1 MGKIDT
7 SEWKEFRIK
16 DLFETQKKGNKLQVP
31 TGASV
36 PVQDLLEDG
45 ATPRITVTGSNNGIF
60 GFYDYCGKNIA
71 DYRVFNNFVSVSFLG
86 TVFYQEGDA
95 TLDMKVHCL
104 KPNGITLNKYTG
116 RFLVGAI
123 RASLR
128 ESTYS
133 DQISSS
139 ILPEMSIKL
148 PSTPNGAP
156 DWTYME
162 SYMASL
168 ETKVAESLTMLQAA
182 KDAEKKKV
190 DTREWGEFRV
200 GELFDAFL
208 SKDDIQPKSI
218 TEGAT
223 PLVSSG
229 KENNGII
236 AYIEEP
242 KAHLW
247 EGNTL
252 TVDMFGK
259 VFFHEQPYFAVSHG
273 RVNILKAKSTVSS
286 GALQFVGCAIEK
298 VTSKKYEFSEMCTGT
313 KLLRDTIMLPVDK
326 NGDPDWNYME
336 EYMKMVQRKTENVLN
351 QFVSS
356 KKDCENKHSIND
368 RRYNMSPLSIF
379 FYIVMLIIT
388 VCVIAGIDYLRI
400 YLKSPFEYPY
410 FIRKFDVTGK
420 RNIDIEDY
428 IDTYLIENRF
438 DEIQNYY
445 NMIQQ

>member
-104 KPNGITLNKYTG
+104 KPKGITLNKYTG

-148 PSTPNGAP
+148 PATPDGAP
-156 DWTYME
+156 DWAYME
-162 SYMASL
+162 SYMANL
-168 ETKVAESLTMLQAA
+168 ETKVAELLTLLQAA

-190 DTREWGEFRV
+190 DTREWGEFHLYDIFSISMGNKFDRSKMCEVDEGINFV
-200 GELFDAFL
+200 GRSALTNGVACTVTSVEDKKGNTVQPYPAGDITIALGGSIGAAFVQDREFYTSQNVCVL
-208 SKDDIQPKSI
+208 HTDDHSI
-218 TEGAT
+218 TERAKWF
-223 PLVSSG
+223 VSASITASCG
-229 KENNGII
+229 NYEAFTDELNRHIRTDFII
-236 AYIEEP
+236 
-242 KAHLW
+242 
-247 EGNTL
+247 
-252 TVDMFGK
+252 
-259 VFFHEQPYFAVSHG
+259 
-273 RVNILKAKSTVSS
+273 R
-286 GALQFVGCAIEK
+286 
-298 VTSKKYEFSEMCTGT
+298 
-313 KLLRDTIMLPVDK
+313 LPVDK
-326 NGDPDWNYME
+326 TGQPDWAYME
-336 EYMKMVQRKTENVLN
+336 EYMRKVEERV
-351 QFVSS
+351 
-356 KKDCENKHSIND
+356 KKTINT
-368 RRYNMSPLSIF
+368 F
-379 FYIVMLIIT
+379 
-388 VCVIAGIDYLRI
+388 CVIRNI
-400 YLKSPFEYPY
+400 
-410 FIRKFDVTGK
+410 KFDC
-420 RNIDIEDY
+420 
-428 IDTYLIENRF
+428 
-438 DEIQNYY
+438 
-445 NMIQQ
+445 

>member
-7 SEWKEFRIK
+7 SGWKEFRIK
-16 DLFETQKKGNKLQVP
+16 DLFETRKKGNKLQVP

-104 KPNGITLNKYTG
+104 KPKGITLNKYTG

-148 PSTPNGAP
+148 PATPDGAP
-156 DWTYME
+156 DWAYME

-168 ETKVAESLTMLQAA
+168 ETKVADSLTLLQAA

-190 DTREWGEFRV
+190 DTREWREFRV
-200 GELFDAFL
+200 GELFDIKRPAAR
-208 SKDDIQPKSI
+208 SKKKYC
-218 TEGAT
+218 EG
-223 PLVSSG
+223 
-229 KENNGII
+229 EIN
-236 AYIEEP
+236 Y
-242 KAHLW
+242 
-247 EGNTL
+247 
-252 TVDMFGK
+252 
-259 VFFHEQPYFAVSHG
+259 
-273 RVNILKAKSTVSS
+273 VSS
-286 GALQFVGCAIEK
+286 GAFNNGVANKLMPLPNELLDRGGCITVSPLDGSSFYQEEDFLGRGGSGASILILYNSHLNRNNALFICSVIRSSANGFGYTDLLNGENLK
-298 VTSKKYEFSEMCTGT
+298 SLTIKLPMDKTGQ
-313 KLLRDTIMLPVDK
+313 
-326 NGDPDWNYME
+326 PDWAYME
-336 EYMKMVQRKTENVLN
+336 EYMRKVEEKAKNVLN
-351 QFVSS
+351 YFE
-356 KKDCENKHSIND
+356 KD
-368 RRYNMSPLSIF
+368 
-379 FYIVMLIIT
+379 
-388 VCVIAGIDYLRI
+388 
-400 YLKSPFEYPY
+400 
-410 FIRKFDVTGK
+410 
-420 RNIDIEDY
+420 RNGV
-428 IDTYLIENRF
+428 
-438 DEIQNYY
+438 
-445 NMIQQ
+445 

>member
-7 SEWKEFRIK
+7 SGWKEFRIK

-104 KPNGITLNKYTG
+104 KPKGITLNKYTG

-148 PSTPNGAP
+148 PATPDGAP
-156 DWTYME
+156 DWAYME
-162 SYMASL
+162 SYMANL
-168 ETKVAESLTMLQAA
+168 ETKVAESLTLLQAA

-190 DTREWGEFRV
+190 DTREWASFALGALFNIVKGKRLTKAEMKSGETPFIGSSALNNGCTAMIGNDKNQHPENTITVCYNGSV
-200 GELFDAFL
+200 GETFYQDKPYIASDDVNVLYAKFTMNRQIALF
-208 SKDDIQPKSI
+208 IV
-218 TEGAT
+218 
-223 PLVSSG
+223 PLIKGVSSRYDYIDKWK
-229 KENNGII
+229 KEAMEADKI
-236 AYIEEP
+236 Y
-242 KAHLW
+242 
-247 EGNTL
+247 
-252 TVDMFGK
+252 
-259 VFFHEQPYFAVSHG
+259 
-273 RVNILKAKSTVSS
+273 
-286 GALQFVGCAIEK
+286 
-298 VTSKKYEFSEMCTGT
+298 
-313 KLLRDTIMLPVDK
+313 LPVDK
-326 NGDPDWNYME
+326 TGQPDWAYME
-336 EYMKMVQRKTENVLN
+336 EYMRKVEEKVKNVLN
-351 QFVSS
+351 YFE
-356 KKDCENKHSIND
+356 KD
-368 RRYNMSPLSIF
+368 
-379 FYIVMLIIT
+379 
-388 VCVIAGIDYLRI
+388 
-400 YLKSPFEYPY
+400 
-410 FIRKFDVTGK
+410 
-420 RNIDIEDY
+420 RNGV
-428 IDTYLIENRF
+428 
-438 DEIQNYY
+438 
-445 NMIQQ
+445 

>member
-104 KPNGITLNKYTG
+104 KPKGITLNKYTG

-148 PSTPNGAP
+148 PATPDGAP
-156 DWTYME
+156 DWAYME
-162 SYMASL
+162 SYMANL

-190 DTREWGEFRV
+190 DTREWGSFALGTLFNIVKGKRLTKAEMKSGKIPFIGSSALNNGCTAMIGNDKNQHPENTITVCYNGSV
-200 GELFDAFL
+200 GETFYQDQPYIASDDVNVLYPKFTMNRQIALF
-208 SKDDIQPKSI
+208 IV
-218 TEGAT
+218 
-223 PLVSSG
+223 PLIKGVSSRYDYIDKWK
-229 KENNGII
+229 KEAMEADKI
-236 AYIEEP
+236 Y
-242 KAHLW
+242 
-247 EGNTL
+247 
-252 TVDMFGK
+252 
-259 VFFHEQPYFAVSHG
+259 
-273 RVNILKAKSTVSS
+273 
-286 GALQFVGCAIEK
+286 
-298 VTSKKYEFSEMCTGT
+298 
-313 KLLRDTIMLPVDK
+313 LPVDK
-326 NGDPDWNYME
+326 NSDPDWDYME
-336 EYMKMVQRKTENVLN
+336 EYTKMVQGKTENVLN
-351 QFVSS
+351 QFVS
-356 KKDCENKHSIND
+356 
-368 RRYNMSPLSIF
+368 
-379 FYIVMLIIT
+379 V
-388 VCVIAGIDYLRI
+388 
-400 YLKSPFEYPY
+400 
-410 FIRKFDVTGK
+410 
-420 RNIDIEDY
+420 
-428 IDTYLIENRF
+428 
-438 DEIQNYY
+438 
-445 NMIQQ
+445 

>member
-104 KPNGITLNKYTG
+104 KPKGITLNKYTG

-162 SYMASL
+162 SYMANL
-168 ETKVAESLTMLQAA
+168 ETKVAESLTLLQAA

-208 SKDDIQPKSI
+208 SKDDIQPKAI
-218 TEGAT
+218 VEGNT

-236 AYIEEP
+236 AFIDN
-242 KAHLW
+242 KNARLW
-247 EGNTL
+247 EANTL

-259 VFFHEQPYFAVSHG
+259 VFYQGQPYYAVSHG
-273 RVNILKAKSTVSS
+273 RVNILMPRMSMAKHCM
-286 GALQFVGCAIEK
+286 QFIGCAIER
-298 VTSKKYEFSEMCTGT
+298 VTTDKYAFSEMCTGT
-313 KLLRDTIMLPVDK
+313 KLLKDIIMLPKDK
-326 NGDPDWNYME
+326 TGQPDWAYME
-336 EYMKMVQRKTENVLN
+336 EYMRKMERKTNDVLN
-351 QFVSS
+351 FL
-356 KKDCENKHSIND
+356 D
-368 RRYNMSPLSIF
+368 RISTRRK
-379 FYIVMLIIT
+379 
-388 VCVIAGIDYLRI
+388 IDG
-400 YLKSPFEYPY
+400 
-410 FIRKFDVTGK
+410 V
-420 RNIDIEDY
+420 
-428 IDTYLIENRF
+428 
-438 DEIQNYY
+438 
-445 NMIQQ
+445 

>member
-104 KPNGITLNKYTG
+104 KPKGITLNKYTG

-148 PSTPNGAP
+148 PSTPDGAP
-156 DWTYME
+156 DWAYME
-162 SYMASL
+162 SYMANL
-168 ETKVAESLTMLQAA
+168 ETKVAESLTLLQAA

-190 DTREWGEFRV
+190 DTREWGSFALGTLFNIVKGKRLTKAEMKSGKTPFIGSSALNNGCTAMIGNDKNQHPENTITVCYNGSV
-200 GELFDAFL
+200 GETFYQD
-208 SKDDIQPKSI
+208 
-218 TEGAT
+218 
-223 PLVSSG
+223 
-229 KENNGII
+229 
-236 AYIEEP
+236 
-242 KAHLW
+242 
-247 EGNTL
+247 
-252 TVDMFGK
+252 
-259 VFFHEQPYFAVSHG
+259 QPYIASDDVNVLYPKFTMNRQIALFIVPLIKGVSF
-273 RVNILKAKSTVSS
+273 RYDYIDKW
-286 GALQFVGCAIEK
+286 
-298 VTSKKYEFSEMCTGT
+298 KKEAMEADKIY
-313 KLLRDTIMLPVDK
+313 LPVDK
-326 NGDPDWNYME
+326 TGQPDWAYME
-336 EYMKMVQRKTENVLN
+336 EYMRKVEEKTENTLN
-351 QFVSS
+351 QF
-356 KKDCENKHSIND
+356 
-368 RRYNMSPLSIF
+368 
-379 FYIVMLIIT
+379 ML
-388 VCVIAGIDYLRI
+388 V
-400 YLKSPFEYPY
+400 
-410 FIRKFDVTGK
+410 
-420 RNIDIEDY
+420 
-428 IDTYLIENRF
+428 
-438 DEIQNYY
+438 
-445 NMIQQ
+445 

>member
-7 SEWKEFRIK
+7 SGWKEFRVGE
-16 DLFETQKKGNKLQVP
+16 LFAAERGKVKNIQPLCPGETPIIAAGAYNQGI
-31 TGASV
+31 TGMYEIDSAY
-36 PVQDLLEDG
+36 EN
-45 ATPRITVTGSNNGIF
+45 RITISCNGAGCGST
-60 GFYDYCGKNIA
+60 FYHPYK
-71 DYRVFNNFVSVSFLG
+71 FNVN
-86 TVFYQEGDA
+86 GDA
-95 TLDMKVHCL
+95 
-104 KPNGITLNKYTG
+104 ITLIEKSSMSDKAKSFIACILNGAFTRKYSYEEKCSPQKALNEIV
-116 RFLVGAI
+116 R
-123 RASLR
+123 
-128 ESTYS
+128 
-133 DQISSS
+133 
-139 ILPEMSIKL
+139 LPV
-148 PSTPNGAP
+148 TPDGAP
-156 DWTYME
+156 DWAYME
-162 SYMASL
+162 SYMANL

-229 KENNGII
+229 KEHNGII

-247 EGNTL
+247 GGNTL

-313 KLLRDTIMLPVDK
+313 KLLKDAIMLPVNK
-326 NGDPDWNYME
+326 NGDPDLDYME
-336 EYMKMVQRKTENVLN
+336 EYMKMVQEKTERVLN
-351 QFVSS
+351 QFIS
-356 KKDCENKHSIND
+356 
-368 RRYNMSPLSIF
+368 
-379 FYIVMLIIT
+379 
-388 VCVIAGIDYLRI
+388 A
-400 YLKSPFEYPY
+400 
-410 FIRKFDVTGK
+410 
-420 RNIDIEDY
+420 
-428 IDTYLIENRF
+428 
-438 DEIQNYY
+438 
-445 NMIQQ
+445 

>member
-7 SEWKEFRIK
+7 SEWKEFQIK

-104 KPNGITLNKYTG
+104 KPKGITLNKYTG

-148 PSTPNGAP
+148 PATPDGAP
-156 DWTYME
+156 DWAYME
-162 SYMASL
+162 SYMANL
-168 ETKVAESLTMLQAA
+168 EAKVAESLTMLQAA

-200 GELFDAFL
+200 VELFDAERG
-208 SKDDIQPKSI
+208 KVKNIQPL
-218 TEGAT
+218 TPGAT
-223 PLVSSG
+223 P
-229 KENNGII
+229 II
-236 AYIEEP
+236 AAGAYNQGIAGMYDIDSAY
-242 KAHLW
+242 K
-247 EGNTL
+247 N
-252 TVDMFGK
+252 
-259 VFFHEQPYFAVSHG
+259 
-273 RVNILKAKSTVSS
+273 RITVSCN
-286 GALQFVGCAIEK
+286 GAGCGSTFYHPYEFNVNGDAITLIEKKWMSDRAKQFVACILNATFTRKFSYEEK
-298 VTSKKYEFSEMCTGT
+298 CSPQKALAEAMRLPIDKTGQ
-313 KLLRDTIMLPVDK
+313 
-326 NGDPDWNYME
+326 PDWAYME
-336 EYMKMVQRKTENVLN
+336 EYMRKVEEKVENVLN
-351 QFVSS
+351 CFEED
-356 KKDCENKHSIND
+356 KD
-368 RRYNMSPLSIF
+368 
-379 FYIVMLIIT
+379 
-388 VCVIAGIDYLRI
+388 
-400 YLKSPFEYPY
+400 
-410 FIRKFDVTGK
+410 DV
-420 RNIDIEDY
+420 
-428 IDTYLIENRF
+428 
-438 DEIQNYY
+438 
-445 NMIQQ
+445 